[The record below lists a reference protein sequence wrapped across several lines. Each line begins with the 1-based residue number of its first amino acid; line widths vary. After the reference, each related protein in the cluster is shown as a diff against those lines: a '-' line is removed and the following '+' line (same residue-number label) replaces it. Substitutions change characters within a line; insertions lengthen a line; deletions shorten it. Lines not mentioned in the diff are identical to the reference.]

1 MGISMFVKAVPLV
14 VSLVI
19 LAAGVVRPLIF
30 YIDDENLYQRGP
42 LHFIS
47 TVVAAGY
54 ISAACILAFVGMLRT
69 QEREEKRQ
77 YGYLVLFGVFP
88 LIGGIVQMLLYGTD
102 LLWPMTSVAL
112 VMVYINIQQQNVSR
126 DSMTGLNNRRRL
138 DQYIDVLSKEHIKEP
153 LCYSIMDIDYFKEIN
168 DNFGHQTGD
177 KVLCLVAA
185 ALKKV
190 YGNTRSFIAR
200 YGGDE
205 FVIISRGFDREQA
218 EHYRGR
224 LERMLKDIECV
235 ELENGGLE
243 ISMGCAHYGEEGC
256 KQVRDMLELADMRM
270 YEIKNEHH
278 NNNAALKW
286 QKRG

>member
-1 MGISMFVKAVPLV
+1 M
-14 VSLVI
+14 
-19 LAAGVVRPLIF
+19 
-30 YIDDENLYQRGP
+30 
-42 LHFIS
+42 
-47 TVVAAGY
+47 
-54 ISAACILAFVGMLRT
+54 ACILAFVGMLRT

-77 YGYLVLFGVFP
+77 YGYLVFFGVFP
-88 LIGGIVQMLLYGTD
+88 LVGGIAQMFLYGTD
-102 LLWPMTSVAL
+102 LLWPMTSAAL
-112 VMVYINIQQQNVSR
+112 VMVCINIQQQNVSR

-138 DQYIDVLSKEHIKEP
+138 DQYIAALSKEHIKEP

-177 KVLCLVAA
+177 KVLCLVAN

-224 LERMLKDIECV
+224 LERMLKDIECE

-256 KQVRDMLELADMRM
+256 KQVRDMMELADMRM
-270 YEIKNEHH
+270 YDIKNEHH